1 MKLKRKLYIVSIVFL
16 SIAIFSQVFVE
27 SPLFEGFYPEN
38 RWDNFGLALWITMLV
53 TVPATG
59 VTIISFLV
67 AAAMSIRQRSKLSV
81 K

>member
-1 MKLKRKLYIVSIVFL
+1 MF
-16 SIAIFSQVFVE
+16 AE

-38 RWDNFGLALWITMLV
+38 RWDNLGLALWITMLV

-59 VTIISFLV
+59 VTIITFLV
-67 AAAMSIRQRSKLSV
+67 AAAMSIRQRSKSSV